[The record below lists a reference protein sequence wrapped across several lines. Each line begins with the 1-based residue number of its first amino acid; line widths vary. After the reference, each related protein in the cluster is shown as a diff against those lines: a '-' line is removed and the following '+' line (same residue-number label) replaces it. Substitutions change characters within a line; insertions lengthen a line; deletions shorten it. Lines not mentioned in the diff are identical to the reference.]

1 MSNPRGENMR
11 MMQSYTPRDWAL
23 LILRFGLGITLIVH
37 GYPKFAGAGPV
48 AFARYL
54 RVHHFPAP
62 LFSAWF
68 MALVEFVGG
77 IAILAGFQTTY
88 VGYLAAFERLMI
100 AWRLKMAA
108 GVAFI
113 AARGVG
119 WEFDFL
125 LLCMAVAVAFLGAG
139 AVTLEAVWRSR
150 RTM

>member
-1 MSNPRGENMR
+1 MR
-11 MMQSYTPRDWAL
+11 IQSIAPRDWGL
-23 LILRFGLGITLIVH
+23 LILRLGLGITLILH

-77 IAILAGFQTTY
+77 VAIVAGFQTTY

-125 LLCMAVAVAFLGAG
+125 LLCMAVAVALLGAG